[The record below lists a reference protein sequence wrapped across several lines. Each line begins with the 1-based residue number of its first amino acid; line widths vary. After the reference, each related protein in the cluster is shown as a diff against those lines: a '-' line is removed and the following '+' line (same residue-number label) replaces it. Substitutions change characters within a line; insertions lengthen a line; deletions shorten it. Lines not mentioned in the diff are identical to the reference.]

1 MINKVYLFYNLNS
14 VFMITPKI
22 KTLCFVLSLSFILV
36 NAQVGIGTT
45 DPNNSSMLEVSST
58 SKGFLPPRMLES
70 ERDAITNPAS
80 GLLIYNSTSNK
91 LNYYNGTSWLNV
103 DGTGSY
109 VDLTT
114 NQTIAGNKTFTGTI
128 TASGRLMIPMGEISY
143 FKTNGYNLTIP
154 NKASGDSGLST
165 NDNMIKIDPG
175 TANTN
180 FVNDMFGTGTN
191 SRLTYTGSVGRYF
204 HIALSFSYYP
214 ETLKDSFI
222 FGVAKNDLV
231 QDTSKLF
238 ITTGASGDFQS
249 SAMHVLL
256 WLAPNDYIEFY
267 VGNLTTINKYI
278 KIKSFNFVAIG
289 M

>member
-1 MINKVYLFYNLNS
+1 MKALN
-14 VFMITPKI
+14 FKI
-22 KTLCFVLSLSFILV
+22 QTLIIALLLIV
-36 NAQVGIGTT
+36 NHAIIAQVGIGTAT
-45 DPNNSSMLEVSST
+45 PNISAMLDIESN
-58 SKGFLPPRMLES
+58 SKGLLPPRMDTTA
-70 ERDAITNPAS
+70 RDGIIAAAN
-80 GLLIYNSTSNK
+80 GLLIYNIDTNK
-91 LNYYNGTSWLNV
+91 LNYFDGTSWQV
-103 DGTGSY
+103 SQTETSS
-109 VDLTT
+109 VDLTN
-114 NQTIAGNKTFTGTI
+114 NQNVGGNKTFTGTI

-143 FKTNGYNLTIP
+143 FKTAGYNLTIP
-154 NKASGDSGLST
+154 TIATGNSGLGT
-165 NDNMIKIDPG
+165 NDNMVKINPG

-180 FVNDMFGTGTN
+180 FVNDMFGTGTD

-204 HIALSFSYYP
+204 HIALSFSYFP

-222 FGVAKNDLV
+222 FGVAKNGLV

-267 VGNLTTINKYI
+267 TGNLTTANKYI

>member
-1 MINKVYLFYNLNS
+1 MKAINLKVFFRALVIMFFIALNA
-14 VFMITPKI
+14 V
-22 KTLCFVLSLSFILV
+22 
-36 NAQVGIGTT
+36 AQVGIGTAS
-45 DPNNSSMLEVSST
+45 PNASAMLDVDVT
-58 SKGFLPPRMLES
+58 SLAGTKKGFLPPRMDTTA
-70 ERDAITNPAS
+70 RDGITTPAA
-80 GLLIYNSTSNK
+80 GLLIYNTSTNQ
-91 LNYYNGTSWLNV
+91 LNYYNGTSWQMV
-103 DGTGSY
+103 ETGAAGSY

-114 NQTIAGNKTFTGTI
+114 NQTIGGDKTFTGDVI
-128 TASGRLMIPMGEISY
+128 AQGRLMIPMGEISY
-143 FKTNGYNLTIP
+143 FKTAGYNLTIP
-154 NKASGDSGLST
+154 SIASGISGLGT

-191 SRLTYTGSVGRYF
+191 SRLTYTGAVGRYF

-222 FGVAKNDLV
+222 FGVAKNGLV

-238 ITTGASGDFQS
+238 ITTGVSGDFQS

-267 VGNLTTINKYI
+267 AGNLSNANKYI

>member
-1 MINKVYLFYNLNS
+1 MKRYIFNTIILGMLCIS
-14 VFMITPKI
+14 V
-22 KTLCFVLSLSFILV
+22 SSF
-36 NAQVGIGTT
+36 AQVGIGTAT
-45 DPNNSSMLEVSST
+45 PNASSMLDIT
-58 SKGFLPPRMLES
+58 SLDKGFLPPRMDTAA
-70 ERDAITNPAS
+70 RDLIAAPAA
-80 GLLIYNSTSNK
+80 GLLIYNITTNK
-91 LNYYNGTSWLNV
+91 LNYYNGTSWQVLET
-103 DGTGSY
+103 GAGSY

-154 NKASGDSGLST
+154 NKASGDSGLGT

-175 TANTN
+175 TDNTN

-267 VGNLTTINKYI
+267 VGNLTTANKYI

>member
-1 MINKVYLFYNLNS
+1 MKVIKKSIAVIILIGFLVIN
-14 VFMITPKI
+14 I
-22 KTLCFVLSLSFILV
+22 KA
-36 NAQVGIGTT
+36 NAQVGVGTT
-45 DPNNSSMLEVSST
+45 NPEPSSMLDVVSN
-58 SKGFLPPRMLES
+58 SKGFLPPRMDTTA
-70 ERDAITNPAS
+70 RDGITTPAN
-80 GLLIYNSTSNK
+80 GLLIYNTDSNK
-91 LNYYNGTSWLNV
+91 LNYFNGASWQVVQTGTS
-103 DGTGSY
+103 DY
-109 VDLTT
+109 VDTST
-114 NQTIAGNKTFTGTI
+114 NQSNISGNKTFTGDLI
-128 TASGRLMIPMGEISY
+128 AQGRLMIPMGEISY
-143 FKTNGYNLTIP
+143 FKSAGYNLIIP
-154 NKASGDSGLST
+154 SIASGNSGLGT
-165 NDNMIKIDPG
+165 NDNMVKIDPG

-204 HIALSFSYYP
+204 HIALSFSYFP

-222 FGVAKNDLV
+222 FAVSKNGLV

-267 VGNLTTINKYI
+267 TGNLTTANKYI

>member
-1 MINKVYLFYNLNS
+1 MKALN
-14 VFMITPKI
+14 FKFQ
-22 KTLCFVLSLSFILV
+22 TLIIALLLIV
-36 NAQVGIGTT
+36 NHVIIAQVGIGTAT
-45 DPNNSSMLEVSST
+45 PNISAMLDIESN
-58 SKGFLPPRMLES
+58 SKGLLPPRMDTTA
-70 ERDAITNPAS
+70 RDGIIAAAN
-80 GLLIYNSTSNK
+80 GLLIYNIDTNK
-91 LNYYNGTSWLNV
+91 LNYFDGTSWQV
-103 DGTGSY
+103 SQSETSS
-109 VDLTT
+109 VDLTN
-114 NQTIAGNKTFTGTI
+114 NQTVGGNKTFTGTL

-143 FKTNGYNLTIP
+143 FKTAGYNLTIP
-154 NKASGDSGLST
+154 FKASGDSGLGT
-165 NDNMIKIDPG
+165 NDNMVKIDPG

-180 FVNDMFGTGTN
+180 FVNDMFGTGTD

-204 HIALSFSYYP
+204 HIALSFSYFP

-222 FGVAKNDLV
+222 FAVAKNGVV

-256 WLAPNDYIEFY
+256 WLEPTNYIEFY
-267 VGNLTTINKYI
+267 VGNLTTANKYI